1 MKITRILRNIYM
13 NTKRHY
19 RRLLLLLAMLFATTF
34 GMAQTVIVKDS
45 ITNEP
50 IQFVSVYFGNDTGG
64 YTDEKGMIAIP
75 NEAAQIRLSQGVSAN
90 YLHEKFINERLS
102 IGAGIG
108 YNRHEEYKFSAI
120 PVYLSSHY
128 FFLDKRFSP
137 FVNLRVGGFALFN
150 MKNVGTN
157 EKYSLSK
164 EKQGFSLFMSPSVG
178 VKMHITPSLGI
189 MASIS
194 DEAYLVKAF
203 DVNKNDYISR
213 LIHNMGINVGVCFQ
227 IKGW

>member
-1 MKITRILRNIYM
+1 MRQTRRFLF
-13 NTKRHY
+13 
-19 RRLLLLLAMLFATTF
+19 LLTLLSVATF
-34 GMAQTVIVKDS
+34 GKAQTSFDPEEWCLNVV
-45 ITNEP
+45 E
-50 IQFVSVYFGNDTGG
+50 VSYAKGVGEYGDGG
-64 YTDEKGMIAIP
+64 
-75 NEAAQIRLSQGVSAN
+75 LSGN
-90 YLHEKFINERLS
+90 YLHEKFINERFS

-108 YNRHEEYKFSAI
+108 YSHHKNYKFSAI
-120 PVYLSSHY
+120 PIYLSTHY
-128 FFLDKRFSP
+128 FFLDRKFSP

-150 MKNVGTN
+150 AKNVGSN

-178 VKMHITPSLGI
+178 VKVHITPSLGI

-203 DVNKNDYISR
+203 DVNKNDYKSR
-213 LIHNMGINVGVCFQ
+213 LIHSMGINAGVCFQ